1 MKFDSIVIGGG
12 MAGLSAALRLAEAGQ
27 KTLLMASGQSAL
39 HFSSGSI
46 DLLESDGDPRA
57 ALPAFLAAH
66 PEHPY
71 GKVGLANIEASLAD
85 LQRHCAEEG
94 LPLFRQERNHQ
105 RLTPIGTLKSTWLS
119 PATCACLTD
128 APAPVAILLAT
139 LAGFR
144 DFHPA
149 LAAANLAAQPRFA
162 HCRILTGEIH
172 LPQLATFS
180 RNPHEFRSADIARLF
195 DKQQHDKQDLLADLA
210 REIGRLLDEQVLEC
224 GEPGCRDI
232 VLPACLSLGL
242 VGPRLAELEQRTGC
256 TIKEVATMPPSLIG
270 MRMQEA
276 LKRRFMALGGTFLTS
291 ERVLGASF
299 DGDKVIGVHSQNGD
313 DQLFEADHFV
323 LASGSFFSR
332 GLESRLGGIREP
344 IFDADVLSLPERDA
358 WAGRRLFD
366 HHPFM
371 GFGVKTDA
379 QLRVLRGGKPLVN
392 LYGAGSVLAHY
403 DPVREGSGSGV
414 AVATGWQAAGH
425 ILAGV

>member
-1 MKFDSIVIGGG
+1 MKFDTIVIGGG

-39 HFSSGSI
+39 HFSSGSV
-46 DLLESDGDPRA
+46 DLLESEGDPRA
-57 ALPAFLAAH
+57 ALSAFMAAH
-66 PEHPY
+66 SDHPY
-71 GKVGLANIEASLAD
+71 SKVGLTNIEASLAD
-85 LQRHCAEEG
+85 LQRHCHEQG

-119 PATCACLTD
+119 PETCACVTD
-128 APAPVAILLAT
+128 APIPDALLLAT
-139 LAGFR
+139 LEGFR

-149 LAAANLAAQPRFA
+149 LAAANLATHARFA
-162 HCRILTGEIH
+162 HCRILTGEIR
-172 LPQLATFS
+172 LPQLAAFS

-195 DKQQHDKQDLLADLA
+195 DKQQHDKQDLLTDLA
-210 REIGRLLDEQVLEC
+210 REIGRMVKEC
-224 GEPGCRDI
+224 GEPGCRHI

-242 VGPRLAELEQRTGC
+242 VGPRLAELETRTGC

-276 LKRRFMALGGTFLTS
+276 LKRRFLTLGGTFLTS
-291 ERVLGASF
+291 ERVLGARY
-299 DGDKVIGVHSQNGD
+299 DGDRVIGVHSQNGD

-371 GFGVKTDA
+371 GFGVKTDD
-379 QLRVLRGGKPLVN
+379 QLRVLRGGKPLAN

-425 ILAGV
+425 ILAEG

>member
-1 MKFDSIVIGGG
+1 MKFDTIVIGGG

-39 HFSSGSI
+39 HFSSGSV
-46 DLLESDGDPRA
+46 DLLESEGDPRA
-57 ALPAFLAAH
+57 ALPAFMAAH
-66 PEHPY
+66 PDHPY
-71 GKVGLANIEASLAD
+71 SKVGLTNIEASLAD
-85 LQRHCAEEG
+85 LQRHCHEQG

-119 PATCACLTD
+119 PETCACVTE
-128 APAPVAILLAT
+128 APAPDVLLLAT
-139 LAGFR
+139 LEGFR

-149 LAAANLAAQPRFA
+149 LAAANLATHARFA
-162 HCRILTGEIH
+162 HCRILTGEIR
-172 LPQLATFS
+172 LPQLAAFS

-195 DKQQHDKQDLLADLA
+195 DKQQYDRQDLLTDLA
-210 REIGRLLDEQVLEC
+210 REIGRMVKEC
-224 GEPGCRDI
+224 GEPGCRHI

-242 VGPRLAELEQRTGC
+242 VGPRLSELEARTGC

-276 LKRRFMALGGTFLTS
+276 LKRRFLALGGTFLTS
-291 ERVLGASF
+291 ERVLGARYE
-299 DGDKVIGVHSQNGD
+299 GDRVVGVHSQNGD

-371 GFGVKTDA
+371 GFGVKTDD
-379 QLRVLRGGKPLVN
+379 QLRVLRGGKPLAN

-425 ILAGV
+425 ILGAAQ

>member
-1 MKFDSIVIGGG
+1 MKFDTIVIGGG

-39 HFSSGSI
+39 HFSSGSV
-46 DLLESDGDPRA
+46 DLLESEGDPRA
-57 ALPAFLAAH
+57 ALPAFMAAH
-66 PEHPY
+66 PDHPY
-71 GKVGLANIEASLAD
+71 SKVGLTNIEASLAD
-85 LQRHCAEEG
+85 LQRHCHEQG

-119 PATCACLTD
+119 PETCACVTE
-128 APAPVAILLAT
+128 APVPDALLLAT
-139 LAGFR
+139 LEGFR

-149 LAAANLAAQPRFA
+149 LAAANLTTHARFA
-162 HCRILTGEIH
+162 HCRILTGEIR
-172 LPQLATFS
+172 LPQLAAFS

-195 DKQQHDKQDLLADLA
+195 DRQQHDKQDLLTDLA
-210 REIGRLLDEQVLEC
+210 REIGRMVQEC
-224 GEPGCRDI
+224 GEPGCRHI

-276 LKRRFMALGGTFLTS
+276 LKRRFLALGGTFLTS
-291 ERVLGASF
+291 ERVLGARY
-299 DGDKVIGVHSQNGD
+299 DGDRVVGVHSQNGD

-366 HHPFM
+366 YHPFM
-371 GFGVKTDA
+371 GFGVKTDD
-379 QLRVLRGGKPLVN
+379 QLRVLRGGKPLAN

>member
-39 HFSSGSI
+39 HFSSGSV

-57 ALPAFLAAH
+57 ALPAFMAAH
-66 PEHPY
+66 PDHPY
-71 GKVGLANIEASLAD
+71 SKVGMQNIEGSLAD

-94 LPLFRQERNHQ
+94 LPLMRQEHNHH

-119 PATCACLTD
+119 PDTCACVTD
-128 APAPVAILLAT
+128 APAPDAILLAT
-139 LAGFR
+139 LEGFR

-149 LAAANLAAQPRFA
+149 LAAANLATHARFA
-162 HCRILTGEIH
+162 HCHILTGEIR
-172 LPQLATFS
+172 LPQLAQFS

-195 DKQQHDKQDLLADLA
+195 DKQGPGQQDLLADLA
-210 REIGRLLDEQVLEC
+210 REISRMVQES
-224 GEPGCRDI
+224 GEPRCRHL

-242 VGPRLAELEQRTGC
+242 VGPRLTELEQRTGC
-256 TIKEVATMPPSLIG
+256 IIKEVATMPPSLIG

-291 ERVLGASF
+291 ERVLGARY
-299 DGDKVIGVHSQNGD
+299 DGDKVIGVHSQHGE

-344 IFDADVLSLPERDA
+344 IFDADVLSLAERDA

-371 GFGVKTDA
+371 GFGVKTDER
-379 QLRVLRGGKPLVN
+379 LRVLRGGRPLTN

-403 DPVREGSGSGV
+403 DPIKEGSGSGV

-425 ILAGV
+425 ILAEG